1 MERFTRALLGIGIAT
16 AIIAPSAQARDFT
29 CDASAVRLQ
38 LGSTATIEPVTA
50 NRGGTS
56 CKAVKVQTA
65 ATNGPIS
72 GGSLLAQT
80 SLASATDAQAIGGV
94 GQLSVGQGALAGIPL
109 PTLDAINAIPP
120 VTVPIP
126 ALDQLPP
133 FNLPSSID
141 VDIRPA
147 VQALLAGLPNA
158 SLLDLAGSV
167 ATANAA
173 CDGSTPKLTGSTQV
187 AGLKVLGQTIP
198 TDQVV
203 QQALTLYNGQ
213 TIDPSQLDLSKVVLP
228 SGLSFTDP
236 LLGTILQGVVG
247 PVVHGIPPISLPA
260 SLLNV
265 SIKPSSQTVANG
277 GLTQQGLSISLS
289 VLGQNVLSAVV
300 GEARISSDSVTC
312 VIQTPQGTVAP
323 LESITKE
330 ALSCSSRRLALLDV
344 LDRGN
349 YVSLSG
355 AANTSLAG
363 ELVAIRSLADGR
375 VVAHARVSK
384 AGLFHARAPLPPAR
398 FRDTNRARYMAI
410 HGSDKSL
417 NLKLHRRMVFTA
429 LASRHGKVVLTG
441 LVTKPH
447 ATPRPLVVVRQRL
460 TCRKQRVVARVRPDA
475 NGRFRVTVKAPRNGD
490 VGVYRATTIVAYPG
504 GDAPDFRTYTL
515 PGLVRFAR

>member
-38 LGSTATIEPVTA
+38 LGSAATIEPVTA

-109 PTLDAINAIPP
+109 PTLDAINAIPLVP
-120 VTVPIP
+120 VTLP
-126 ALDQLPP
+126 LPP
-133 FNLPSSID
+133 PLPSSITVD
-141 VDIRPA
+141 VRPA
-147 VQALLAGLPNA
+147 VQALVGGLPNT

-167 ATANAA
+167 ASAQAS
-173 CDGSTPKLTGSTQV
+173 CDGSTPKLRGTTQV
-187 AGLKVLGQTIP
+187 AGLKVLGQTLP

-213 TIDPSQLDLSKVVLP
+213 TIDPSALDLSKIALP
-228 SGLSFTDP
+228 PGLSFTDP
-236 LLGTILQGVVG
+236 ALGTIIKTAVLGA
-247 PVVHGIPPISLPA
+247 IPQITLPA
-260 SLLNV
+260 SFLQV

-363 ELVAIRSLADGR
+363 KLVAIRSLADRR

-384 AGLFHARAPLPPAR
+384 AGLFHATAPLPPTR

-410 HGSDKSL
+410 HGKDKSL

-475 NGRFRVTVKAPRNGD
+475 SGRFRVTVKAPRNGD